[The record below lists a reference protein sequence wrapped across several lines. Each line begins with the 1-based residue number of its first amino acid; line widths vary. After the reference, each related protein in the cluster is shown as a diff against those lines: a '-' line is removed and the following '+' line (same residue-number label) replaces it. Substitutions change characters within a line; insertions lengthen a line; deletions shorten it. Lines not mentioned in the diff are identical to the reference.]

1 MKRIM
6 VANDLVGIGKVGL
19 SASIPVM
26 AACCMEQALLPTCLL
41 SGHTGG
47 GNKPVKWGTSDLMK
61 AFLTEW
67 RERDAD
73 YHAIVVGY
81 LSQTEDAEKILDF
94 LSQQQVPLILD
105 PIMADQGKLY
115 TGFTSQHVAVMTQL
129 AGQADLL
136 IPNVSEACLLTQ
148 TPYLG
153 THYSEENVKQLVIKL
168 ASLGPRH
175 IVISGISFQEGEIG
189 FAYYQSSKNHL
200 SYYFGT
206 QFPQQFYGTGDIVSA
221 IIASG
226 FCYELPMKDVLNLAI
241 SFIEKAL
248 QTTLM
253 LKEDISFGIA
263 YEPHLAYLNTSF
275 QQLMEENK

>member
-1 MKRIM
+1 
-6 VANDLVGIGKVGL
+6 
-19 SASIPVM
+19 
-26 AACCMEQALLPTCLL
+26 
-41 SGHTGG
+41 
-47 GNKPVKWGTSDLMK
+47 
-61 AFLTEW
+61 
-67 RERDAD
+67 
-73 YHAIVVGY
+73 
-81 LSQTEDAEKILDF
+81 
-94 LSQQQVPLILD
+94 
-105 PIMADQGKLY
+105 
-115 TGFTSQHVAVMTQL
+115 
-129 AGQADLL
+129 DLL
-136 IPNVSEACLLTQ
+136 IPNVNEAFLLTQ

-153 THYSEENVKQLVIKL
+153 THYSEEDVKQLVIKL

-206 QFPQQFYGTGDIVSA
+206 QFPQQLYGTGDNVSA